1 MTSRAAA
8 RPYPA
13 FKLLFPAAT
22 VFAVVAVPAW
32 VLAYAGYW
40 PSPVLGLDGLGHG
53 HEMIFGYALAVVG
66 GFLFTRVTR
75 AQAVIAFIA
84 WICGRVVFVFADTP
98 ASIAAV
104 ASLVFP
110 AFLFWLGGRPWLRAA
125 KTGDN
130 AVFGLVVGAFFVAEL
145 LYQSGAADLVEDGQR
160 RGLVLGIDLI
170 ALLLLAMGGRIIA
183 GATSG
188 AIQRKGSHLVG
199 VAQPRAERAA
209 VLALVAMTALDL
221 FSGLFSWTQA
231 AAGGLALVAG
241 VVVFVRLIKWRFWT
255 VLDVSDVACLHL
267 GYAWLGIGLLI
278 KAVSQILGEPAMPDA
293 IHGIAIGALGT
304 LTLVMMTRTTL
315 QRSRRPLRVP
325 RTAITA
331 VALISTAAVL
341 RLLASVTDVRLIALE
356 ASAVLWMAGFLTFAL
371 FLFPALF
378 WKRS

>member
-22 VFAVVAVPAW
+22 VFAAVAVPVW
-32 VLAYAGYW
+32 VLAYAGLW
-40 PSPVLGLDGLGHG
+40 PLPVLDLDSLGHG
-53 HEMIFGYALAVVG
+53 HEMVFGYALAVVG

-75 AQAVIAFIA
+75 AQAIIAFVA
-84 WICGRVVFVFADTP
+84 WLCGRVVFVFADTP
-98 ASIAAV
+98 ASVATV
-104 ASLVFP
+104 ASLAFP
-110 AFLFWLGGRPWLRAA
+110 AFLFWLGGRPWLKAA
-125 KTGDN
+125 KTADN
-130 AVFGLVVGAFFVAEL
+130 AVFGLVVGAFVIAEL

-160 RGLVLGIDLI
+160 RGLVLGVDLI
-170 ALLLLAMGGRIIA
+170 ALLLLAMGGRVIA
-183 GATSG
+183 AATSG
-188 AIQRKGSHLVG
+188 AIQRKGGHIVG

-221 FSGLFSWTQA
+221 LAWGPEI
-231 AAGGLALVAG
+231 AGGLALVAAF
-241 VVVFVRLIKWRFWT
+241 VVFARLINWRFWT
-255 VLDVSDVACLHL
+255 VLDVSDVAFLHL

-278 KAVSQILGEPAMPDA
+278 KAAAQILGEPAMPDA

-304 LTLVMMTRTTL
+304 LTVVMMTRTTL
-315 QRSRRPLRVP
+315 QRSRRPLGVP

-331 VALISTAAVL
+331 LALISAAAVL

-356 ASAVLWMAGFLTFAL
+356 ASAVLWTAGFLTFAL